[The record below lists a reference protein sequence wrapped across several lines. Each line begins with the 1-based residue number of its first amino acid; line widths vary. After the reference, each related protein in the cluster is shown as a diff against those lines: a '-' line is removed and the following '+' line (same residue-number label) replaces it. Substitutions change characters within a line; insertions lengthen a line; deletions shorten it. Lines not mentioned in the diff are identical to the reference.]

1 MSLIID
7 VMTGAVRGGTSIM
20 YAGLGE
26 TVSERSGVVN
36 LGTEGSMLMGAL
48 GAYIVTV
55 ETGNPWLG
63 VLAGAAT
70 GAFLSAIHAVLVVWR
85 GANQFAS
92 GLTLLFLALG
102 LTSLFGSTYV
112 GKSVSG
118 FSPVDIPYLSDIPF
132 IGPILFQQ
140 DPLVYASFVI
150 VPLIWFILF
159 RTRMGL
165 LLRTAG
171 ERSEALSVNGYSI
184 RTVRTWAI
192 TAGGAL
198 AGIGGAQLSIAYT
211 QTWFENMVA
220 GRGFIAI
227 ALVIF
232 ASWNPVIIMGGAY
245 LFGAALALAPALQA
259 RGVIVNQFALDAI
272 PFVLTLAVL
281 AILGKRTLSAA
292 PDELK
297 RVFENA
303 PPAKT

>member
-1 MSLIID
+1 MSIIVD
-7 VMTGAVRGGTSIM
+7 VLTGAVRGGTSIM

-26 TVSERSGVVN
+26 TVSERAGVVN
-36 LGTEGSMLMGAL
+36 LGTEGAMLTGAL
-48 GAYIVTV
+48 GAYAVTAQ
-55 ETGNPWLG
+55 TGNPWLG
-63 VLAGAAT
+63 VLAGAAA
-70 GAFLSAIHAVLVVWR
+70 GGLLSLVHAVLVVWR

-102 LTSLFGSTYV
+102 LTSLFGASYV
-112 GKSVSG
+112 GKSIPG
-118 FSPVDIPYLSDIPF
+118 FTAWRIPVLSEIPF
-132 IGPILFQQ
+132 VGPILFSQ
-140 DPLVYASFVI
+140 DPLVYLSFVL
-150 VPLIWFILF
+150 VPLIWFVLF
-159 RTRMGL
+159 RTRIGL

-171 ERSEALSVNGYSI
+171 ERSEALSVNGYSV
-184 RTVRTWAI
+184 RMVRTGAVV
-192 TAGGAL
+192 AGGAL

-211 QTWFENMVA
+211 HTWFENMVA

-232 ASWNPVIIMGGAY
+232 ASWNPIFVMGGAY

-259 RGVIVNQFALDAI
+259 RGATVNQFALDAI

-292 PDELK
+292 PAELK

>member
-1 MSLIID
+1 MNIIVD
-7 VMTGAVRGGTSIM
+7 VLTGAVRGGTSIM

-48 GAYIVTV
+48 VAYMVTA
-55 ETGNPWLG
+55 ESGNPWLG
-63 VLAGAAT
+63 VLAGAIA
-70 GAFLSAIHAVLVVWR
+70 GAVLSLLHAILVVWR

-102 LTSLFGSTYV
+102 LTSLFGASYV
-112 GKSVSG
+112 GKSIDG
-118 FSPVDIPYLSDIPF
+118 FSPWNVPLLSDIPF
-132 IGPILFQQ
+132 IGEILFQQ
-140 DPLVYASFVI
+140 DPLVYLSFVA
-150 VPLIWFILF
+150 VPAIWFVLF
-159 RTRMGL
+159 RTRIGL

-184 RTVRTWAI
+184 RSIRTGAVV
-192 TAGGAL
+192 AGGAL

-232 ASWNPVIIMGGAY
+232 ASWNPILIMGGAY

-259 RGVIVNQFALDAI
+259 RGVGVNQFALDAI
-272 PFVLTLAVL
+272 PFLLTLAVL

-303 PPAKT
+303 PPSRV

>member
-1 MSLIID
+1 MSIVVD
-7 VMTGAVRGGTSIM
+7 VLTGAVRGGTSIM

-26 TVSERSGVVN
+26 TVSERAGVVN
-36 LGTEGSMLMGAL
+36 LGTEGAMLMGAL
-48 GAYIVTV
+48 GAYIVTA
-55 ETGNPWLG
+55 ESGNPWLG
-63 VLAGAAT
+63 VLAGAAA
-70 GAFLSAIHAVLVVWR
+70 GASLSAVHAIVVVWR

-102 LTSLFGSTYV
+102 LTSLFGASYV
-112 GKSVSG
+112 GKSVPG
-118 FSPVDIPYLSDIPF
+118 FSTISIPVLSDIPF

-140 DPLVYASFVI
+140 DPLVYISFLV

-159 RTRMGL
+159 RTRVGL

-171 ERSEALSVNGYSI
+171 ERSETLSVNGYSV
-184 RTVRTWAI
+184 RAVRTGAVV
-192 TAGGAL
+192 AGGAL

-211 QTWFENMVA
+211 HTWFENMVA
-220 GRGFIAI
+220 GRGFIAV

-232 ASWNPVIIMGGAY
+232 ASWNPILVMGGAY

-259 RGVIVNQFALDAI
+259 RGVSINQFALDAI
-272 PFVLTLAVL
+272 PFVLTIVVL
-281 AILGKRTLSAA
+281 AILGKRTMIAA

-303 PPAKT
+303 PPSKT